1 MPYRHTV
8 SSAILVAALTLG
20 VSGCGGDDDPGNDPS
35 ALPSP
40 TAPASTSA
48 TTTAPTQQTSPTTN
62 AEAWR
67 ATFTKEQLTAYDRA
81 LATWTQFEEL
91 QERYQRKPIDRET
104 ILRFYERYTHN
115 ANALTDSYEANFING
130 GVRIASQ
137 PTPLTRTARKV
148 ELNAHGGL
156 VEFDQCTDYTTL
168 DVRRNGE
175 PVANAAPT
183 KNDSAIVRVQM
194 DADAEG
200 TWRLFTFKVVDKP
213 CA

>member
-1 MPYRHTV
+1 MASRHAV
-8 SSAILVAALTLG
+8 SAAILVAAMTLG

-35 ALPSP
+35 ALPTP
-40 TAPASTSA
+40 TTSTPTSA
-48 TTTAPTQQTSPTTN
+48 TTAPTESTSPTTN

-67 ATFTKEQLTAYDRA
+67 AKFTKEQLTAYDRA
-81 LATWTQFEEL
+81 LAAWKQFEEL
-91 QERYQRKPIDRET
+91 QERYQRKPVDRET
-104 ILRFYERYTHN
+104 VLSFYERYTHN

-130 GVRIASQ
+130 GVRIPSQ
-137 PTPLTRTARKV
+137 PTPLTWTGRKI
-148 ELNAHGGL
+148 ELNAQGGL

-168 DVRRNGE
+168 DIRRNGE

-200 TWRLFTFKVVDKP
+200 TWRLFTSKVVDKP